1 MIKTIRGVFAGVSD
15 TEGVPLIAVPEGSH
29 DVRPVMDELAE
40 LIRERKGDKP
50 LVILT
55 GEVHHV
61 VSHVALPQIAMQS
74 ARMANPDFKIA
85 HGIERSHNLM
95 DILLRDRDDREVAGI
110 RNLTEAYIQY
120 ENAPGAPVTRR
131 NVMDYCLRHHI
142 PVEAVDAA
150 GSPDGDGNLDQSDPA
165 TRMLVEI
172 HARHLL
178 REKIPGGEAEGLRLR
193 NIMAFH
199 RIKEHISATG
209 ADVYVV
215 PYGGAHLMGWKR
227 MEERNEGPF
236 PTNESL
242 GQLFYNDPDVDVM
255 MVFPN
260 YPGLGTEQI
269 PEDVD
274 RGLLGKTVVV
284 DGLSPQFYWQQ
295 KENPE
300 EVNTELGL
308 QEAAFLR
315 EMGRQ
320 SGGAFELSDEVQHMV
335 ALAPPVGVESP
346 ADWGASARHYET

>member
-1 MIKTIRGVFAGVSD
+1 MRKTIRGVFAGVSD
-15 TEGVPLIAVPEGSH
+15 AEGVPLISVPDGSH
-29 DVRPVMDELAE
+29 DVRPVMDELAD

-61 VSHVALPQIAMQS
+61 VSHVLLPQITMQA
-74 ARMANPDFKIA
+74 ARLADPNLKIA

-95 DILLRDRDDREVAGI
+95 DILLRDRDDREVVAI
-110 RNLTEAYIQY
+110 QTLPEAYLQY

-131 NVMDYCLRHHI
+131 NVMDYCIRHHI
-142 PVEAVDAA
+142 PVEAVDVA

-165 TRMLVEI
+165 TRMLVEK

-178 REKIPGGEAEGLRLR
+178 REKIPGNDAEGVRLR
-193 NIMAFH
+193 NIMAH
-199 RIKEHISATG
+199 SRIKRHLSETG
-209 ADVYVV
+209 AEVYVV

-236 PTNESL
+236 PANESL

-255 MVFPN
+255 VIFPN

-284 DGLSPQFYWQQ
+284 DGLSPQDYWQK
-295 KENPE
+295 KENPA
-300 EVNTELGL
+300 EVNAELGL
-308 QEAAFLR
+308 QEAGFLR
-315 EMGRQ
+315 EMARQ
-320 SGGAFELSDEVQHMV
+320 SGGAFEVSDEVQHMV
-335 ALAPPVGVESP
+335 ALAPDVGTDSP
-346 ADWGASARHYET
+346 ADWGASGQRFEG

>member
-15 TEGVPLIAVPEGSH
+15 PEGVPLISVPEGSH
-29 DVRPVMDELAE
+29 DVRPVMDELAQ
-40 LIRERKGDKP
+40 LIRERKGTKP

-74 ARMANPDFKIA
+74 ARMADPDFKIA

-95 DILLRDRDDREVAGI
+95 DILLRDRDDREVAAI
-110 RNLTEAYIQY
+110 QTLPEAYIQY

-142 PVEAVDAA
+142 PVEAVDLA

-172 HARHLL
+172 YARHLL
-178 REKIPGGEAEGLRLR
+178 REKIPGSEAEGMRLR

-199 RIKEHISATG
+199 RIKQHISDTG
-209 ADVYVV
+209 ADVYVA
-215 PYGGAHLMGWKR
+215 PYGGAHLMGWKY
-227 MEERNEGPF
+227 MPERNEGPF
-236 PTNESL
+236 AANESL
-242 GQLFYNDPDVDVM
+242 GQLFYNDPDIDVM
-255 MVFPN
+255 IVFPN
-260 YPGLGTEQI
+260 YPELGTEKI

-274 RGLLGKTVVV
+274 RGLLSKVVVV
-284 DGLSPQFYWQQ
+284 DGLSPQYYWQ
-295 KENPE
+295 KKDNPA
-300 EVNTELGL
+300 EVNDELGL

-315 EMGRQ
+315 EMARQ
-320 SGGAFELSDEVQHMV
+320 SGDAFELSDEVQHMV
-335 ALAPPVGVESP
+335 ALAPMAGTDSP
-346 ADWGASARHYET
+346 ADWGASSHRYES